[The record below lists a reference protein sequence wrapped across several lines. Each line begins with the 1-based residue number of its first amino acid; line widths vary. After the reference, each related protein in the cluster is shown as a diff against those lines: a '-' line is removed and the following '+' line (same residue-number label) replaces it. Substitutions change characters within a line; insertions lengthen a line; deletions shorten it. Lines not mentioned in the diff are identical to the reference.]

1 MAPNRSIFDALPSG
15 KLTLCDIENGPF
27 VIVDLPKL
35 TTLSGDFPVCYATLY
50 QRFNLTRI

>member
-15 KLTLCDIENGPF
+15 KLTLCDIENGP
-27 VIVDLPKL
+27 VEIVDLPKL
-35 TTLSGDFPVCYATLY
+35 KTLSGDFPVCYATLY